1 VQIETNLVGV
11 IGQVQRLRAHVPVA
25 AARALSPDIWEPV
38 AYGTADRTMR
48 ALAKPEE
55 TRHIPLF
62 LATLM
67 ATVFPPGG
75 LRLFMAKPG
84 PEAGPRL
91 RAPEEILGPEHAGTA
106 GEWGPYM
113 FSMPIPEFKELI
125 QKWVETPQGDGGK
138 RRDERDA
145 GKSEE
150 QIADYVTG
158 VMLASNR
165 GAQEA
170 RRRLLP
176 HILGWLST
184 HGEAQGLD
192 PRDPPSSRS
201 ERDYGAAG
209 GEEPGYFSLLNADE
223 LDPVTVALWLRAVL
237 EAWKVMV
244 RAGFEQR
251 FRQELVKMRGEL

>member
-1 VQIETNLVGV
+1 VQIQTNLVGV

-25 AARALSPDIWEPV
+25 AGRALSPDIWEPV

-48 ALAKPEE
+48 ALAKPDE

-67 ATVFPPGG
+67 ATVFPPEG
-75 LRLFMAKPG
+75 LSLFMAKPG

-91 RAPEEILGPEHAGTA
+91 RAPEQILGPEHAGTA

-125 QKWVETPQGDGGK
+125 QKWVETPQADGGK

-145 GKSEE
+145 EKTTEE
-150 QIADYVTG
+150 IASYVAD
-158 VMLASNR
+158 VLLSPNKQ
-165 GAQEA
+165 AQEA
-170 RRRLLP
+170 RKRLLP
-176 HILGWLST
+176 HILEWLKRN
-184 HGEAQGLD
+184 GEAAGLN
-192 PRDPPSSRS
+192 PK
-201 ERDYGAAG
+201 ERGAGHAG
-209 GEEPGYFSLLNADE
+209 EPGYFSLLNAGE
-223 LDPVTVALWLRAVL
+223 LDPATVDLWLRAVL

-251 FRQELVKMRGEL
+251 FRQELWKMSGEL

>member
-1 VQIETNLVGV
+1 
-11 IGQVQRLRAHVPVA
+11 
-25 AARALSPDIWEPV
+25 
-38 AYGTADRTMR
+38 M
-48 ALAKPEE
+48 
-55 TRHIPLF
+55 F
-62 LATLM
+62 L
-67 ATVFPPGG
+67 
-75 LRLFMAKPG
+75 AKPG

-91 RAPEEILGPEHAGTA
+91 RAPEQILGPEHAGTA

-113 FSMPIPEFKELI
+113 FSMPIPEFKDLI
-125 QKWVETPQGDGGK
+125 QKWVETPREDGGK

-176 HILGWLST
+176 HILGWLGT
-184 HGEAQGLD
+184 HREAQGLD

-201 ERDYGAAG
+201 ERDYGGRARAAKARPSPSLTLAPRG
-209 GEEPGYFSLLNADE
+209 G
-223 LDPVTVALWLRAVL
+223 DPEIATGEFLRP
-237 EAWKVMV
+237 W
-244 RAGFEQR
+244 
-251 FRQELVKMRGEL
+251 RGWD